1 MARLAARSDG
11 RYQAKYHGKYFYGS
25 TPAEAKRKRDE
36 YKARELMGA
45 REPARVTVAAY
56 AARWL
61 PVAKAGVEPKVYND
75 YAGLL
80 DRLVTALGSIRLAE
94 VTPTDVK
101 AVYNTL
107 LGLSDSTVKKLRML
121 TVAMFDAA
129 VEDGLIRSNPARSR
143 SAKPHRGTVG
153 THRIL
158 TPEELRLVRT
168 VDHRCRPFA
177 LAMYYAGLR
186 RGEALALNVSRDVDF
201 RENMIH
207 IREAVRF
214 DSNQPILT
222 DPKTEAGVRDI
233 PLLPPLRAV
242 LRPIRGLLLSM
253 PDGTHCTEQA
263 FSRAWEAYNNA
274 LSRAANGGVQR
285 RWWGRTRE
293 QKAQLVL
300 REQLLAAGRKAEA
313 DALALPP
320 YKEISLRC
328 HDFRHS
334 YCTNLCDAGVD
345 LHVAIQW
352 LGHADEKMI
361 LQVYDH
367 VTPARIRTAI
377 ANATAYFGR
386 QNGRQIYR
394 ITRKPSKIGPPK
406 PRHYTLRL

>member
-1 MARLAARSDG
+1 MARLAERSDG

-36 YKARELMGA
+36 YKAKELMGV
-45 REPARVTVAAY
+45 REPPAVTVRAY
-56 AARWL
+56 AGKWL
-61 PVAKAGVEPKVYND
+61 PAAKASVAPKVYND
-75 YAGLL
+75 YANLL
-80 DRLVTALGSIRLAE
+80 DRIVAALGDQPIAE
-94 VTPTDVK
+94 ITPTDVK
-101 AVYNTL
+101 SVYNTL
-107 LGLSDSTVKKLRML
+107 IGRSDSTVRKLRML

-158 TPEELRLVRT
+158 TPEELQLVRT

-177 LAMYYAGLR
+177 MAMYYAGLR

-201 RENMIH
+201 KTKTIH
-207 IREAVRF
+207 VREAVRF
-214 DSNQPILT
+214 DSNQPILA
-222 DPKTEAGVRDI
+222 DPKTEAGSRDI
-233 PLLPPLRAV
+233 PLLPPLEAALKPV
-242 LRPIRGLLLSM
+242 RGLLLSM
-253 PDGTHCTEQA
+253 PGGSHCTEQA
-263 FSRAWEAYNNA
+263 FSRAWESYNNA
-274 LSRAANGGVQR
+274 LSRAANGGIQR
-285 RWWGRTRE
+285 RWWGRTKE
-293 QKAQLVL
+293 HKAQLD
-300 REQLLAAGRKAEA
+300 RRAELLAAGRKAEA
-313 DALALPP
+313 DALALPE

-367 VTPARIRTAI
+367 VTPARIRAAI
-377 ANATAYFGR
+377 ANAKSHFGR

-394 ITRKPSKIGPPK
+394 ITRKHSNIAPPK